1 MGCDKSL
8 KLRSLHAHL
17 DIFFPETWDPSAMD
31 MAKGSIRILRIL
43 QRGTVENGVH
53 ICGLT
58 TAGK

>member
-17 DIFFPETWDPSAMD
+17 DFFPETWDPSAMY
-31 MAKGSIRILRIL
+31 MAKGSIRILPIL
-43 QRGTVENGVH
+43 RRGRVENGVH